1 MTCFN
6 PILQRRFP
14 KSPEFHTA
22 QLQRLS
28 KGRSINVLVTRQSK
42 SHAVL
47 LSLTSGSRRKT
58 IYKLKHSNLNTLF
71 QLLKLH
77 NLVASLSYK
86 DLYQYCALIHAIVRT
101 STQPYINNTEPSKPV
116 SLNKTDRTL
125 QFGRS
130 VLRAHSAVTA
140 LYSSAFAGLV
150 ALSRLFQ
157 FRIKFRNRESYF
169 LRLLGWEIGPSQGLA
184 TYTKTRTHKEATSWI
199 RTQSPSVV

>member
-1 MTCFN
+1 MTGFN

-28 KGRSINVLVTRQSK
+28 KCRSINVLVTRQSK
-42 SHAVL
+42 SHVL
-47 LSLTSGSRRKT
+47 LLWLTSVSRRNT

-71 QLLKLH
+71 QLLNLH
-77 NLVASLSYK
+77 NLVASLSNK
-86 DLYQYCALIHAIVRT
+86 DFYQYCAWIHVIITT
-101 STQPYINNTEPSKPV
+101 STQPYINNTEPSKSV
-116 SLNKTDRTL
+116 SFNKTDRTL

-130 VLRAHSAVTA
+130 VLRAYSAVTA
-140 LYSSAFAGLV
+140 LYSSAVAGLV

-157 FRIKFRNRESYF
+157 FRIKFRNRESIF
-169 LRLLGWEIGPSQGLA
+169 LGSLDGKSAHRKDSLPTQKLG
-184 TYTKTRTHKEATSWI
+184 THKEATSWI